1 MPFNGTI
8 PGLLRYRE
16 GNYGSQLATT
26 RIVPTGIDI
35 ECIYWSAY
43 ATETLHLIR
52 KRRVPK
58 SLFSSGHLNTA

>member
-26 RIVPTGIDI
+26 RIVPTGSGIDI
-35 ECIYWSAY
+35 ECIYCSAY
-43 ATETLHLIR
+43 IAEALHLIQ
-52 KRRVPK
+52 KTASPK
-58 SLFSSGHLNTA
+58 IVVL